1 MAYKQYKIYS
11 GGQEFNLNN
20 SNLSWTA
27 LSDKKMWFTIKIT
40 SWDDNGYITGTYELN
55 DLSPRFLEAFEE
67 GRLCV
72 GVVRHR
78 SAGQKRKTA
87 YPDRARKVRDRIE
100 NGNYYVLNDMSGTF
114 RLNKPSLDSGHL
126 NMAKYIK
133 NKYNAA
139 FEGYMHVR
147 LGLFKLIRANGG
159 TGSQYSPF
167 IAVPNTQHTFFYDID
182 SE

>member
-1 MAYKQYKIYS
+1 MTYKQYKIYS

-27 LSDKKMWFTIKIT
+27 LSDKKMCFTIKVT
-40 SWDDNGYITGTYELN
+40 NWDDNGYITGTYELN
-55 DLSPRFLEAFEE
+55 NLSPTFLNAFRE

-78 SAGQKRKTA
+78 SASQKRKSA

-100 NGNYYVLNDMSGTF
+100 ANNYYVLNSTSGTF
-114 RLNKPSLDSGHL
+114 RLNKPSLDSGNL
-126 NMAKYIK
+126 SMASYIK

-182 SE
+182 LE